1 MLKRGLSASTRALP
15 TIQNLEFPICANC
28 VHYIKPPPGITHA
41 TCKKF
46 GKIDIV
52 SGVIEYDIAIL
63 VRENENKCGM
73 KGAAYVE
80 KIKQ

>member
-1 MLKRGLSASTRALP
+1 MLKKGLSVSTRALT
-15 TIQNLEFPICANC
+15 TIRNLEFPICANC
-28 VHYIKPPPGITHA
+28 VHYIKPPPGITYA

-63 VRENENKCGM
+63 VRENEKKCGM
-73 KGAAYVE
+73 KGGAYQE
-80 KIKQ
+80 KIIQ